1 MAKRLQELRREAGF
15 STAKEFA
22 ESMGIPPTTYTR
34 YESQPGKI
42 PLRTAWSLA
51 DHFGVSIDEVV
62 GRASPRRENVRGE
75 EQRAFDELLPRSQ
88 EEVRDFMGFLA
99 ERDAR
104 EEGRSRRL
112 EMRRWDAIASR
123 IERAFL
129 AGIAES
135 DSTDGVSLLLA
146 TTDGELRDAYEEFAR
161 GWVVG
166 AERPL
171 NPLAPEKRDEE
182 AMGEVMA
189 AYDRAHET
197 SEPDDMGVEWSGA
210 WTAGEDGG
218 GAVR

>member
-1 MAKRLQELRREAGF
+1 MAKRLLELRRAAGF

-42 PLRTAWSLA
+42 PLRTAWTLA

-62 GRASPRRENVRGE
+62 GRTSPLREDCRGE

-135 DSTDGVSLLLA
+135 DPTDGVSLLLA
-146 TTDGELRDAYEEFAR
+146 TTDGQLRNSYEEFAR

-166 AERPL
+166 TERPL
-171 NPLAPEKRDEE
+171 NPFAPEKRDEE
-182 AMGEVMA
+182 AMREVMA
-189 AYDRAHET
+189 AYDRAHEAP
-197 SEPDDMGVEWSGA
+197 EPDDMGVDWPDA
-210 WTAGEDGG
+210 WAADRDGG

>member
-1 MAKRLQELRREAGF
+1 MAKRLLELRRAAGF

-42 PLRTAWSLA
+42 PLRTAWTLA

-62 GRASPRRENVRGE
+62 GRTSPLREDCRGE

-135 DSTDGVSLLLA
+135 DPTDGVSLLLA
-146 TTDGELRDAYEEFAR
+146 TTDGELRNSYEEFAR

-166 AERPL
+166 TERPL
-171 NPLAPEKRDEE
+171 NPFAPEKRDEE
-182 AMGEVMA
+182 AMREVMA
-189 AYDRAHET
+189 AYDRAHEAP
-197 SEPDDMGVEWSGA
+197 EPDDMGVEWPDA
-210 WTAGEDGG
+210 WAADRDGG

>member
-1 MAKRLQELRREAGF
+1 MAKRLLELRRAAGF

-42 PLRTAWSLA
+42 PLRTAWTLA

-62 GRASPRRENVRGE
+62 GRTSPLREDCRGE

-135 DSTDGVSLLLA
+135 DPTDGVSLLLA
-146 TTDGELRDAYEEFAR
+146 TTDGQLRNSYEEFAR

-166 AERPL
+166 TERPL
-171 NPLAPEKRDEE
+171 NPFAPEKRDEE
-182 AMGEVMA
+182 AMREVMA
-189 AYDRAHET
+189 AYDRAHEA
-197 SEPDDMGVEWSGA
+197 SEPDDMGVEWPDA
-210 WTAGEDGG
+210 WAADRDGG

>member
-62 GRASPRRENVRGE
+62 GRASSRRENGRGE

-104 EEGRSRRL
+104 EGERSRRL

-182 AMGEVMA
+182 AMEEVMA

-197 SEPDDMGVEWSGA
+197 SECI
-210 WTAGEDGG
+210 
-218 GAVR
+218 R